1 MRLRIETILS
11 VVVICLVMVCTV
23 QAQKP
28 SLRQYSVEDGLPS
41 SVVYHV
47 FQDSKGY
54 IWMATNL
61 GVSRF
66 DGTRFRSFDMSDCL
80 SQNTVFEIYED
91 DGGRIWFI
99 SFPFNLSYYHN
110 GVIHK
115 YKYNSVIESISFHGK
130 VPHKLNF
137 RADKQGNIWFSF
149 INGEY
154 LHKVDHNGRLTN
166 YPLPR
171 DIRTYLYVT
180 EIEGQ
185 LLTSQHIKWK
195 QENSIAIK
203 TKLNNNIVKLPVYSS
218 DYSGGFFMLD
228 SDKRGNIYLAQNEYL
243 YVIHPD
249 GSFKVK
255 KCNKRLLW
263 IHNQED
269 QYLWIGL
276 EGDGA
281 IVYNINEISKDPIN
295 KFLAG
300 QSVTSV
306 LNDSEG
312 GLWFSTSSSGVFYLP
327 SRAFFSYTMEEGLS
341 GNNINELAI
350 FKNKL
355 YLTADDGYTLDVIDY
370 DGVSQVKKLLDDN
383 NKIGA
388 LKAYKDSCLF
398 IGTEHFLYSYD
409 GNKIKSYV
417 NNHPYHIKKPSII
430 RNKYR
435 YGIKD
440 IYPLTGNDILIGQS
454 ENLLLIKGGNVTYDS
469 WADDSLALRIETIM
483 QTKDEKFLLGTT
495 NGLWTF
501 DGSAFQYLGNENPMF
516 KERISS
522 IAVFPNSNDFVLG
535 TKGAGLII
543 STKNKIYRLTNH
555 DGLTSNSITTLHISG
570 NELWVGTNNGINV
583 LSISD
588 LLDNRPHPSLIIFRK
603 QHGIISNEIN
613 KIIGSQSYIV
623 IGTDKGLTIFSRSKF
638 KLIARPPKI
647 FIENISV
654 MMRDTI
660 LQKSYSLRYD
670 ENIVK
675 LKFAGIAFR
684 DADAI
689 SYKYRLLGLNSEW
702 NSTLNNELEFAFLPP
717 GKYRFEVLAVNSV
730 GMVSSYPAY
739 VDFVIKP
746 PFWITW
752 WFNISVL
759 LFIILLAI
767 LAYRHTAYRQK
778 KRHLLEVDS
787 NIDRQQALIRQ
798 MDPHFVFNTLN
809 SIQSYI
815 IKNDHMSSSL
825 YLSKFSRLMR
835 LILNNSQKP
844 MVKLK
849 DEISAL
855 NLYLEIECMRF
866 QQKFEYNISWDNSIL
881 PEVSYI
887 PAFMIQPFVEN
898 AIWHGI
904 MNSERPGIIKLRF
917 ERDPADYDII
927 ICTIEDNGIGRD
939 LSKKVRAGLLV
950 NKSLGIINVE
960 KRLNLLSS
968 LHNKKMSLNFTDLV
982 ENGEPRGTIV
992 TIRIPLQGRS

>member
-11 VVVICLVMVCTV
+11 FVVICLVMVCTV

-28 SLRQYSVEDGLPS
+28 SLRQYTVEDGLPS
-41 SVVYHV
+41 SEVYHV

-66 DGTRFRSFDMSDCL
+66 DGTNFRTFDMSDGL
-80 SQNTVFEIYED
+80 PQNTVFEIYED
-91 DGGRIWFI
+91 DGGRVWFI
-99 SFPFNLSYYHN
+99 SFPFNLSYYQN

-115 YKYNSVIESISFHGK
+115 YKYNSVIEQIAFHGK
-130 VPHKLNF
+130 VPHKMNF
-137 RADKQGNIWFSF
+137 RADKEGNIWFSL
-149 INGEY
+149 INSGY
-154 LHKVDHNGRLTN
+154 IHMVDHKGKVTN
-166 YPLPR
+166 YPS
-171 DIRTYLYVT
+171 TEEAGVYLSVT
-180 EIEGQ
+180 EMDGQ
-185 LLTSQHIKWK
+185 LLTLQNARWK
-195 QENSIAIK
+195 QSNTISIK
-203 TKLNNNIVKLPVYSS
+203 TKLNNNIVKLPVYYS
-218 DYSGGFFMLD
+218 DYSGGFFILD
-228 SDKRGNIYLAQNEYL
+228 SDKWGNIYLSQNEFL
-243 YVIHPD
+243 YTIHPD
-249 GSFKVK
+249 GSFNVK
-255 KCNKRLLW
+255 KFDKRLIW
-263 IHNQED
+263 IHNQDD
-269 QYLWIGL
+269 QYLWIGF
-276 EGDGA
+276 EVDGVM
-281 IVYNINEISKDPIN
+281 VYNINEMSNGPIDT
-295 KFLAG
+295 FLAG

-327 SRAFFSYTMEEGLS
+327 SQAFFSYTMEEGLS
-341 GNNINELAI
+341 GNNVNELAI
-350 FKNKL
+350 FKDKL

-370 DGVSQVKKLLDDN
+370 DGVRQVNKLLDGN
-383 NKIGA
+383 NKIRA
-388 LKAYKDSCLF
+388 LKTYKDSCLF
-398 IGTEHFLYSYD
+398 IGTEHFLYYYD
-409 GNKIKSYV
+409 GEKVKAFV
-417 NNHPYHIKKPSII
+417 NNHPYLIKESAPLE
-430 RNKYR
+430 NFR
-435 YGIKD
+435 YGIMD
-440 IYPLTGNDILIGQS
+440 IYPVTGSDILMGLTQS
-454 ENLLLIKGGNVTYDS
+454 LMQIKGGNVIYES
-469 WADDSLALRIETIM
+469 SIDDSLSIRVEAIS
-483 QTKDEKFLLGTT
+483 QTKDKKFLLAST

-501 DGSAFQYLGNENPMF
+501 DDSGFHYLGNDNPLF
-516 KERISS
+516 KERITS

-543 STKNKIYRLTNH
+543 STNNKIYRLTNH

-583 LSISD
+583 LPISD
-588 LLDNRPHPSLIIFRK
+588 LLKNRPHPSVIIFRK

-613 KIIGSQSYIV
+613 KIIGTESYIV
-623 IGTDKGLTIFSRSKF
+623 IGTNKGLTIFSRSKF
-638 KLIARPPKI
+638 KPIARPPKI
-647 FIENISV
+647 FIESISV
-654 MMRDTI
+654 MMKDTI
-660 LQKSYSLRYD
+660 LQKSYSLKHD
-670 ENIVK
+670 ENFVK
-675 LKFAGIAFR
+675 IKFAGIAFR

-689 SYKYRLLGLNSEW
+689 SYKYRLLGLNSGW

-730 GMVSSYPAY
+730 GMVSSYPAC
-739 VDFVIKP
+739 IEIIIRP
-746 PFWITW
+746 PFWVTW
-752 WFNISVL
+752 WFNASVL
-759 LFIILLAI
+759 LLIILLAI
-767 LAYRHTAYRQK
+767 LAYSHTTYRQK

-787 NIDRQQALIRQ
+787 NLDRQQALIRQ

-866 QQKFEYNISWDNSIL
+866 QQKFEYNISWDDSIT

-904 MNSERPGIIKLRF
+904 MNSERPGVIKIRF
-917 ERDPADYDII
+917 ERDPIDYDII

-992 TIRIPLQGRS
+992 TISIPLQGRS